1 MSEKTLKFDNIRVNK
16 KEFHKSKHPIG
27 LDLINVDQIKLSDKF
42 QHSDDG
48 FMYFIGYKKGQIVKQ
63 LYIISPQM
71 TGYIKYFE
79 NGEKACLS

>member
-1 MSEKTLKFDNIRVNK
+1 MTI
-16 KEFHKSKHPIG
+16 

-79 NGEKACLS
+79 NSDKTCLSWLKMMMCCINTKKFRTRSKKS